1 MINSVEDH
9 CSEKV
14 RSDHKVPNFI
24 IIILFHLLK
33 FRDTDK
39 TSHGC
44 LNGGIEIYYMKCV
57 LTI

>member
-14 RSDHKVPNFI
+14 RSNHEVPNS
-24 IIILFHLLK
+24 IILFHLLK

-44 LNGGIEIYYMKCV
+44 LNGGFEIYYMKFI